1 MNSRQKIIYIVLIVV
16 ICIVIL
22 MSTFDLWS
30 SLGID
35 KSFEKVIIVIAGF
48 LGSIFARMIIKLLY
62 EFIRWF
68 AKTLLKFSTY
78 FINWII
84 EKVNTKSPYDN
95 KTKHNKCL
103 NGIKK

>member
-1 MNSRQKIIYIVLIVV
+1 MNSRQKIIYIVLIAV

-22 MSTFDLWS
+22 MSIFDLWS

-68 AKTLLKFSTY
+68 AKTLLKLISDL
-78 FINWII
+78 IDSNPG
-84 EKVNTKSPYDN
+84 KMDN
-95 KTKHNKCL
+95 KSMNNSNK
-103 NGIKK
+103 KETH